1 VTPQAFQ
8 FVVGARFFRK
18 HVDQIVAVVGEN
30 PLRIVETFDAHRVLA
45 TIGELLA
52 YLFADRLDLAWVRTR
67 TDHEEVG
74 KRSNLAQVQYAY
86 FNCFLGGGGADG
98 GQPRGYG
105 SLRYFK
111 GFCGVALI
119 SNSGFYSLDSWY
131 TKNGRMRQLGVIFL
145 SFGALVAFA
154 ESPSS
159 SPETVAEQKIQ
170 LAQQD
175 LERISGLVTSGA
187 LPRIRLEQAQLDLE
201 DAQDDAILAR
211 TLYGELP
218 VKDVTEQMADD
229 MVAAAQRRVDR
240 QQVKVAQ
247 MQKLVDDGVTAQSS
261 LTPLLDEMNLRKMNV
276 DLARSRAK
284 LIGELA
290 SIARYEQSMQ
300 QIQAA
305 TTMPYADFV
314 TKGMEHYEGRGVFL
328 ESRDL
333 KPLEQAFEKKFDRS
347 LPISADGETD
357 FHRSMGFD
365 HRGRVDVAIN
375 PQNQEGIWLTRYLR
389 ARGIPY
395 YAFTHAMAGK
405 ASAAHIHIGPGSTRL
420 HNAD

>member
-1 VTPQAFQ
+1 
-8 FVVGARFFRK
+8 
-18 HVDQIVAVVGEN
+18 
-30 PLRIVETFDAHRVLA
+30 
-45 TIGELLA
+45 
-52 YLFADRLDLAWVRTR
+52 
-67 TDHEEVG
+67 
-74 KRSNLAQVQYAY
+74 
-86 FNCFLGGGGADG
+86 
-98 GQPRGYG
+98 
-105 SLRYFK
+105 
-111 GFCGVALI
+111 
-119 SNSGFYSLDSWY
+119 
-131 TKNGRMRQLGVIFL
+131 
-145 SFGALVAFA
+145 
-154 ESPSS
+154 
-159 SPETVAEQKIQ
+159 
-170 LAQQD
+170 
-175 LERISGLVTSGA
+175 VTSGA
-187 LPRIRLEQAQLDLE
+187 LPRIRLEQAQEDLE
-201 DAQDDAILAR
+201 DAKDDAILAR

-218 VKDVTEQMADD
+218 VKDVTEQMADE
-229 MVAAAQRRVDR
+229 MVAAAQRRADH

-290 SIARYEQSMQ
+290 SIARYQQSMQ

-305 TTMPYADFV
+305 TTMPFADFM

-333 KPLEQAFEKKFDRS
+333 KPLEQAFEKKFDRA
-347 LPISADGETD
+347 LPISADGETE

-420 HNAD
+420 HIAD